1 MVEVLSE
8 STAFSSS
15 NGEKKISANVL
26 LVNFRR
32 LKGHDDEEVVREK
45 REGSTVRSPV
55 RSISP
60 PIDSRD
66 LFHSMAALYSAA
78 LPDMELEAIYGSLT
92 KPSRTIFVLA
102 TEKGMP
108 PQLLIIMI

>member
-8 STAFSSS
+8 TTAFSSRD
-15 NGEKKISANVL
+15 GKKISASVL

-32 LKGHDDEEVVREK
+32 LKCHNDEEVREK
-45 REGSTVRSPV
+45 REGSISRSPV
-55 RSISP
+55 RGVSP

-78 LPDMELEAIYGSLT
+78 LPDMELEAIYGSIT

-102 TEKGMP
+102 TKKSMP
-108 PQLLIIMI
+108 PQLLIIII

>member
-8 STAFSSS
+8 STPFSSRD
-15 NGEKKISANVL
+15 GEMISANVL
-26 LVNFRR
+26 LVNFCR
-32 LKGHDDEEVVREK
+32 LKCHDDEEV
-45 REGSTVRSPV
+45 REGSIGRSPV
-55 RSISP
+55 RGVSP

-108 PQLLIIMI
+108 PQLIIIMI

>member
-8 STAFSSS
+8 STAFSSCD
-15 NGEKKISANVL
+15 GEKKISANVL

-32 LKGHDDEEVVREK
+32 LKGHDDEEVREK
-45 REGSTVRSPV
+45 REGSNVRSPV
-55 RSISP
+55 RSVSP
-60 PIDSRD
+60 SIDSRD

-108 PQLLIIMI
+108 HSY

>member
-8 STAFSSS
+8 TTAFSSRDGS
-15 NGEKKISANVL
+15 KKISANVL

-32 LKGHDDEEVVREK
+32 LKCHDDEEVREK
-45 REGSTVRSPV
+45 REGSIGRSPV
-55 RSISP
+55 HCVSP

-108 PQLLIIMI
+108 PQLIIIMI

>member
-8 STAFSSS
+8 STAFSSRD
-15 NGEKKISANVL
+15 GEKISATVL

-32 LKGHDDEEVVREK
+32 LKGYDDEEVREK
-45 REGSTVRSPV
+45 REGS
-55 RSISP
+55 IGP
-60 PIDSRD
+60 PSTHVIN
-66 LFHSMAALYSAA
+66 LFHSMAALYSVA

-102 TEKGMP
+102 TEKSMP

>member
-8 STAFSSS
+8 TTAFSSRDD
-15 NGEKKISANVL
+15 EKKISANVL

-32 LKGHDDEEVVREK
+32 LKCHDDEEVREK
-45 REGSTVRSPV
+45 REGSIGQSPV
-55 RSISP
+55 RGVSP
-60 PIDSRD
+60 PINSRD
-66 LFHSMAALYSAA
+66 LFHSMAALYLAA

-102 TEKGMP
+102 TEKSMP
-108 PQLLIIMI
+108 PQLIIIMI

>member
-8 STAFSSS
+8 STAFSSRD
-15 NGEKKISANVL
+15 GEKISANVL

-32 LKGHDDEEVVREK
+32 LKGHDDEEVREK
-45 REGSTVRSPV
+45 REGSIGHPLTHV
-55 RSISP
+55 IN
-60 PIDSRD
+60 

-102 TEKGMP
+102 TKKSMP
-108 PQLLIIMI
+108 HHY